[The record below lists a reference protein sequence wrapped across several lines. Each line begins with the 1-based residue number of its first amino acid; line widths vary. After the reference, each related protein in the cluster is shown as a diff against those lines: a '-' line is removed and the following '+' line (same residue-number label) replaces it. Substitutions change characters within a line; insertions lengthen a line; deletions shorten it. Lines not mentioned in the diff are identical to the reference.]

1 MEETELRW
9 IAWLSLGMVIVVVG
23 VARIARLAIIV
34 MVGFAVVVGFSTA
47 ALVVGF
53 ATTIAVVIAMRIA
66 SLCGENS
73 GFVRCMGF
81 SRLGFLWKNMRV
93 VVCTRICKDC
103 LGCHVMPC
111 LAKERNKARPVFI
124 LDVGM
129 LKCVEKKLI
138 SFVVIVLLS
147 VGLLC
152 HDGSD
157 EFLDFID
164 MLINAI
170 CA

>member
-9 IAWLSLGMVIVVVG
+9 ITRLSLGIVIVVVVG
-23 VARIARLAIIV
+23 VARIAGVAIIV
-34 MVGFAVVVGFSTA
+34 TVGFAI
-47 ALVVGF
+47 VVGF
-53 ATTIAVVIAMRIA
+53 ATIAVVIAVRIA

-73 GFVRCMGF
+73 GFVRCIGC

-103 LGCHVMPC
+103 LGCHVVPC

-129 LKCVEKKLI
+129 LKGVEKKLI